1 MKDRVE
7 AYRRDVRRGVNP
19 FEGAFPLWRN
29 EQFVAAVVDAFE
41 NTPGDPGRLA
51 TFAET
56 ERAVLLEAQRRELR
70 LLNQRDARER
80 GEDTEAERATC
91 TAIATTEALKAGADE
106 TRPRDPDD
114 FTSENCPRAAVRQ
127 RWTVARKRRA
137 RRRARRGRRRGG
149 GGGG

>member
-70 LLNQRDARER
+70 LLNQRDARE
-80 GEDTEAERATC
+80 
-91 TAIATTEALKAGADE
+91 GAK
-106 TRPRDPDD
+106 T
-114 FTSENCPRAAVRQ
+114 
-127 RWTVARKRRA
+127 
-137 RRRARRGRRRGG
+137 RGG
-149 GGGG
+149 ARHVHRDRADGSA